1 MSALTFVTA
10 DAPFTDSGNTAWVL
24 AAAALVLF
32 MTPGLALFYGGMVR
46 TKSVLNMMMMSF
58 ITMGTV
64 GTVWIL
70 WGYSETFA
78 NDIGGGLIG
87 NPFEHFGLTGVLD
100 AIYGYV
106 PADAAA
112 GTAAAGGIPGGAFVA
127 FQVVFAI
134 IAVALVSGAI
144 ADRAKFVTWTVF
156 TVIWATLVY
165 FPAAHWVF
173 AFSGFAAETGGWIA
187 NKADGLFLGGA
198 GAYDF
203 AGGTA
208 IHINAGVAG
217 LALAILLRKR
227 VGWPRRP
234 DASAQPDAR
243 HDRRRHPVVRL
254 VRLQRRLGAQ
264 RRHPGLPASGSTPS
278 ARPAPPCSAGSSR
291 RRSATATPPRSARP
305 PVSSPASSP
314 SPRPAPPSRPSGA
327 LVVGLVA
334 GVGCALAVGLKFRF
348 GFDDSLDVVGVHLVG
363 GLIGT
368 LLIGFLAD
376 ATNSPTGTAGLS
388 MNDGLFLGGG
398 LGQLGAQALGAFAV
412 LIFSFVV
419 TFIIGWVLHKT
430 MGFTRLRG
438 GRGQRYRPRWSTPR
452 PRTTSAPSRVA
463 AVACPPRASWPTNP
477 TARRRRA
484 VLQGRGIRVKL
495 ITAII
500 KPHQLDEVKE
510 ALEAFGVAGMT
521 ISEASGYGRQR
532 GHSEVYRGAEYT
544 VDFVPKVRL
553 EVLVDDVDSADVLE
567 VILKAAQTGR
577 IGDGKIWSVPVEE
590 VVRVRTG
597 ERGVDAL

>member
-1 MSALTFVTA
+1 MSALTFATA
-10 DAPFTDSGNTAWVL
+10 DTPFTDSGNTAWVL

-64 GTVWIL
+64 GTAWIL
-70 WGYSETFA
+70 WGYSESFG
-78 NDIGGGLIG
+78 NDIGGGLLG
-87 NPFEHFGLTGVLD
+87 NPFEHFGLTGVLN

-134 IAVALVSGAI
+134 IAVALVSGAV

-173 AFSGFAAETGGWIA
+173 AFNGFAAETGGWIA
-187 NKADGLFLGGA
+187 NKGEDLLFGGA

-227 VGWPRRP
+227 VGWPKEPMRP
-234 DASAQPDAR
+234 HNLTLVMIGAGILWFGWFGFNAGSALSAGTLASG
-243 HDRRRHPVVRL
+243 VWVNT
-254 VRLQRRLGAQ
+254 LGATCTAMLGWLVTEKI
-264 RRHPGLPASGSTPS
+264 RDGHATSLGAASGVVAGLVAITP
-278 ARPAPPCSAGSSR
+278 AC
-291 RRSATATPPRSARP
+291 AT
-305 PVSSPASSP
+305 VSPW
-314 SPRPAPPSRPSGA
+314 GA
-327 LVVGLVA
+327 LVVGLLA

-388 MNDGLFLGGG
+388 MNDGLLLGGG
-398 LGQLGAQALGAFAV
+398 LGQLGSQALGAFAV
-412 LIFSFVV
+412 LIYSFVV
-419 TFIIGWVLHKT
+419 TFAIGWVLHRT
-430 MGFTRLRG
+430 MGFTVSPEEEVG
-438 GRGQRYRPRWSTPR
+438 GIDLLEHAETAYDLGSLSGGSRHVSSGVVAQRSRQAVVDEP
-452 PRTTSAPSRVA
+452 SA
-463 AVACPPRASWPTNP
+463 
-477 TARRRRA
+477 
-484 VLQGRGIRVKL
+484 
-495 ITAII
+495 
-500 KPHQLDEVKE
+500 KE
-510 ALEAFGVAGMT
+510 
-521 ISEASGYGRQR
+521 EAS
-532 GHSEVYRGAEYT
+532 A
-544 VDFVPKVRL
+544 
-553 EVLVDDVDSADVLE
+553 
-567 VILKAAQTGR
+567 
-577 IGDGKIWSVPVEE
+577 
-590 VVRVRTG
+590 
-597 ERGVDAL
+597 